1 MVALAKASTT
11 LIPPTRGHP
20 ATILV
25 YAFLQSLGAGV
36 TVLPTLFLF
45 RNIARKECRS
55 LTSSESDPCNTIPV
69 YTSPVIVYLSIVF
82 VLGLVVTGPM
92 GKLVDA
98 KGRKVVIVG
107 IGLLHS
113 TGNIWLHT
121 CGK

>member
-1 MVALAKASTT
+1 MSAAAKAST

-25 YAFLQSLGAGV
+25 YAFLQSLGAGI

-55 LTSSESDPCNTIPV
+55 LTSSESDPCNAIPV
-69 YTSPVIVYLSIVF
+69 YTPPVIVYLSIVF
-82 VLGLVVTGPM
+82 VLGLLVTGPTS
-92 GKLVDA
+92 KLVDA
-98 KGRKVVIVG
+98 KGRKAVMVG